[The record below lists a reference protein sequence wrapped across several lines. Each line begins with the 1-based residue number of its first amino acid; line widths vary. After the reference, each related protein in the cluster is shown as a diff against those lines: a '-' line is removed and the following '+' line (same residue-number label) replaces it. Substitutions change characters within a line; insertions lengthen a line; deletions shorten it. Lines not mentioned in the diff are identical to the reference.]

1 MMRFLASFILVLNI
15 VIVNAQSLN
24 LHDVRKDFNKG
35 VKDET
40 LCKKYLNILQ
50 TNAKSP
56 LDRGYEAAFQ
66 MFMAKHTSNPFK
78 KMGYF
83 KDGKKLLESQIK
95 LDPNN
100 IELRF
105 IRLSIQYHIPDYL
118 GYKSNIDED
127 KDYLVSNLYKLK
139 DEKTKDIIYNY
150 LKGANMY
157 NAEELSLLGR

>member
-1 MMRFLASFILVLNI
+1 MIKFFGSLILVFNLF
-15 VIVNAQSLN
+15 IVNAQSLN
-24 LHDVRKDFNKG
+24 LHDVRKDFNRG
-35 VKDET
+35 VKDEV
-40 LCKKYLNILQ
+40 LCKKYLSLLQ
-50 TNAKSP
+50 KNAKSP
-56 LDRGYEAAFQ
+56 LEKGYQAAFN

-95 LDPNN
+95 LESNN

-118 GYKSNIDED
+118 GYKENINED
-127 KDYLVSNLYKLK
+127 KEYLVSNLYKLK
-139 DEKTKDIIYNY
+139 DDKAKDIIYNY

-157 NAEELSLLGR
+157 NSEELSLLGR